1 MSWLIWRK
9 HAPLYLTHQRS
20 LKKEITADRW
30 REDQRSRGDGYGHQ
44 STGCFFL
51 PLSPSLDSRKAKSQ
65 NFSAGMEGKGP
76 KSSHLFMTRGPGK
89 GALWK
94 KRVRK
99 IYCFF
104 LSFSVLSQTNVPELY
119 SHEGSSSHFF
129 FLFFPLSIMVLHPAA
144 LTNANMDRPHHPCPC
159 RVWFHWS
166 VFFKC
171 PPRAGEA
178 RKQHWSRGMHVAQ
191 VALPAVKGVRSVY
204 V

>member
-119 SHEGSSSHFF
+119 FHEGSSSHKNTWNREENSLFWLEEWKSKRESWLL
-129 FLFFPLSIMVLHPAA
+129 FLWSLSCCCFTSEPEPV
-144 LTNANMDRPHHPCPC
+144 TGNAQQ
-159 RVWFHWS
+159 WW
-166 VFFKC
+166 
-171 PPRAGEA
+171 EA
-178 RKQHWSRGMHVAQ
+178 RIS
-191 VALPAVKGVRSVY
+191 SF
-204 V
+204 